1 MAKLHMVHVKNGE
14 GNNPLYQISTKNTD
28 GEYVVAYHKLL
39 KEHQAVAYLAEHS
52 SEEEPEVVVEEPEAV
67 EEVMVTVTEKTT
79 IVPNYKKMSKFQL
92 EKVMREHDIELDRR
106 KSKKDLL
113 KVVENFFN

>member
-39 KEHQAVAYLAEHS
+39 KEHQALAYLEKHT
-52 SEEEPEVVVEEPEAV
+52 PK
-67 EEVMVTVTEKTT
+67 EVMVTVTEKTT

>member
-28 GEYVVAYHKLL
+28 GEYVVAYYKLL

-52 SEEEPEVVVEEPEAV
+52 SEEDP
-67 EEVMVTVTEKTT
+67 EEVMVTVTEETT
-79 IVPNYKKMSKFQL
+79 IVPDYKNMTKLQL
-92 EKVMREHDIELDRR
+92 EEVMREYDIELDRR

-113 KVVENFFN
+113 KVVKNFFN